1 MVGHE
6 FGVDDCR
13 FLHGDVFAGCVV
25 CGVCVPCG
33 VGVDTVGEEEMKYE
47 QFLKSKNK
55 RVDNQGIDI
64 DVANVHR
71 KLFAYQKDI
80 VKWAVKKGR
89 CAIFLDTGLG
99 KTFIQLEFAR
109 LLEERTLII
118 APLSVA
124 RQTAK
129 EAKKIGLTIPY
140 VRNSEGLNNLDNIY
154 ITNYEMI
161 DNFDIGWFGT
171 IILDES
177 SILKSIGGVYKRKL
191 IKACAQVKYR
201 MACTATPAPN
211 DNTEIGNHA
220 EFLGICTHAE
230 MLARFFINA
239 NKEHT
244 ISNGENFYIEKG
256 SNKGGVEWRLKH
268 HAEKSFYEWLSSWAI
283 CFTDPR
289 ELGYEYDYALPK
301 LNIIKHII
309 PVESYEPANGEL
321 FFMGLKGLSDRV
333 DVKRKTVEA
342 KIETLKNI
350 LTDEQTIIWCNLEDE
365 ARIIR
370 NSIDCVEIKGAD
382 SPEWKAEQFEAFQDG
397 KIGKLLTKLRIGG
410 FGMNFQNS
418 HHMVYFGLNDSW
430 EQFYQGIRREW
441 RYGQKES
448 VNVHIIITELEIEI
462 FNNIMRKDAQARRL
476 KQGLIN
482 HIKSF
487 EIGELKMQ
495 ETERQEKHERQEMKG
510 KNFIAIN
517 GDSCEELPKLESN
530 SVDLS
535 VYSPPFV
542 DLFTYTDSLHD
553 LGNCTNR
560 NEFYQHYAF
569 IIRELLRV
577 TKPGRLSCVHTSDIP
592 AMLQRDGYIGIKDF
606 PGDVIRLHEENGW
619 IFHGRAFIS
628 KNPQAQAIRTK
639 SKALLFVQLRKDSSD
654 SRPALVDQILI
665 FKKEGDG
672 VPVCPVDN
680 GEVDNETW
688 IEWANGLWTG
698 ISEGDTLQ
706 FYSARA
712 EGDEK
717 HICPLQ
723 LETIERCIKLYS
735 NPGETI
741 LTPFLGIGSEIFQA
755 IKFRRKGIGI
765 ELKKSYFETAVQNLQ
780 MAEDEYSRDLFS

>member
-1 MVGHE
+1 MDYNE
-6 FGVDDCR
+6 FLR
-13 FLHGDVFAGCVV
+13 
-25 CGVCVPCG
+25 
-33 VGVDTVGEEEMKYE
+33 
-47 QFLKSKNK
+47 SKNK
-55 RVDNQGIDI
+55 HIDSMGIDI
-64 DVANVHR
+64 DILQVDS
-71 KLFAYQKDI
+71 KLFTYQKDI

-109 LLEERTLII
+109 LLGERTLII

-124 RQTAK
+124 RQTAR
-129 EAKKIGLTIPY
+129 EAKKISLTIPY
-140 VRNSEGLNNLDNIY
+140 VRYSEELNSLDLIY

-161 DNFDIGWFGT
+161 DNFNIDWFGT

-177 SILKSIGGVYKRKL
+177 SILKSIGGVYKKKL
-191 IKACAQVKYR
+191 IKACANIKYR

-244 ISNGENFYIEKG
+244 IMNGTDFYIEKG

-283 CFTDPR
+283 CFTDPH
-289 ELGYEYDYALPK
+289 ELGYDYDYELPK
-301 LNIIKHII
+301 LNIVKHII
-309 PVESYEPANGEL
+309 PIETSEPLNGEL
-321 FFMGLKGLSDRV
+321 FFTGLKGLSDRV
-333 DVKRKTVEA
+333 EVKRKTIQN
-342 KIETLKNI
+342 KIEKLKEI
-350 LTDEQTIIWCNLEDE
+350 LMDEQTIIWCNLDDE
-365 ARIIR
+365 ARII
-370 NSIDCVEIKGAD
+370 NQEIDCIEIKGSD
-382 SPEWKAEQFEAFQDG
+382 NPEYKASQIEAFQDG
-397 KIGKLLTKLRIGG
+397 LTKYLLTKCRIGG
-410 FGMNFQNS
+410 YGLNLQNS
-418 HHMVYFGLNDSW
+418 HNMIFFGLNDSW
-430 EQFYQGIRREW
+430 EQFYQAIRREW
-441 RYGQKES
+441 RYGQKHE

-462 FNNIMRKDAQARRL
+462 FTNIMRKDAQARRL
-476 KQGLIN
+476 KKGLID
-482 HIKSF
+482 HIKTF
-487 EIGELKMQ
+487 EMGELKMQ
-495 ETERQEKHERQEMKG
+495 ETIREEKIETRIIQG
-510 KNFIAIN
+510 KNFTAIN
-517 GDSCEELPKLESN
+517 GDSCEELQKLEPESI
-530 SVDLS
+530 DLS
-535 VYSPPFV
+535 CYSPPFV

-560 NEFYQHYAF
+560 EEFYQHYAF
-569 IIRELLRV
+569 IIREILRV

-606 PGDVIRLHEENGW
+606 PGDVVRLHEANGW

-639 SKALLFVQLRKDSSD
+639 SKALLFVQLRKDSTN
-654 SRPALVDQILI
+654 SRPALVDQILL
-665 FKKEGDG
+665 FKKDG
-672 VPVCPVDN
+672 EAKPVHPVDN

-706 FYSARA
+706 YYSARA

-723 LETIERCIKLYS
+723 LGTIERCIKMWS

-741 LTPFLGIGSEIFQA
+741 LSPFMGIGSEIFQA
-755 IKFRRKGIGI
+755 IKYRRKGIGI
-765 ELKKSYFETAVQNLQ
+765 ELKKSYFETAIQNLR
-780 MAEDEYSRDLFS
+780 MAEDEYGKNLFSENE